1 MAAQSVKKLSEEEL
15 QLYREHFQMFDLNG
29 DGTISS
35 KELRKASRR
44 LGYRLTDQQIEVTAH
59 CNYGPFQQRNIS
71 EFVPVVTS

>member
-1 MAAQSVKKLSEEEL
+1 MKKLSEEEL

-44 LGYRLTDQQIEVTAH
+44 LGYRLTDQQIEVIARLH
-59 CNYGPFQQRNIS
+59 
-71 EFVPVVTS
+71 